1 MEHRAWQPGTSRRQ
15 LLKMT
20 AAGVVAMGATPAK
33 MLAQTAAPEF
43 PKPDTPEQAIQLL
56 LQGNEHYLK
65 GQLTE
70 CSANF
75 AMLRHDSE
83 EEQKPFAAILC
94 CADSRVPVEIL
105 FDRSIGHLF
114 VVRVAGNISTP
125 DTIASLEYAVAVL
138 GVKAVLVVGH
148 TRCGAVTAAKHGGTE
163 PGTIAGLFQYIY
175 PATLGMADVPAGDCE
190 ECEGA
195 GGDSARFLGAR
206 SRADK
211 RWPAGG
217 GVCHV
222 RRGHRQGDDAGAAE
236 ALNARQPRGS
246 SGMRTYR

>member
-163 PGTIAGLFQYIY
+163 PGMIAGLFQYIY
-175 PATLGMADVPAGDCE
+175 PATLGMADVPA
-190 ECEGA
+190 A
-195 GGDSARFLGAR
+195 IVKNA
-206 SRADK
+206 K
-211 RWPAGG
+211 
-217 GVCHV
+217 V
-222 RRGHRQGDDAGAAE
+222 QAE
-236 ALNARQPRGS
+236 ILRGS
-246 SGMRTYR
+246 SALVAERIKDGRLAVESAMYDVGTGKVTMLERLKL